1 MGVVLERI
9 KELLMNPVIAIAKA
23 KKEKSINKTIMI
35 LVLSWVLISMSFFF
49 SFYKDIIFLVAFG
62 STLTVLLFGI
72 IFSIF
77 LSYILNIIMNVLGGK
92 GKYYEAL
99 TATTYSSLP
108 ISIGLFI
115 MSLVSAIYPLLG
127 MLLGF
132 IIVAI
137 TIALSLSIYFRSIKE
152 LYSTDMFTT
161 FIGFLIIIYVFMLS
175 IYLSAAFSMG
185 STLFGSLLPSFRA

>member
-1 MGVVLERI
+1 
-9 KELLMNPVIAIAKA
+9 MNI
-23 KKEKSINKTIMI
+23 
-35 LVLSWVLISMSFFF
+35 
-49 SFYKDIIFLVAFG
+49 
-62 STLTVLLFGI
+62 
-72 IFSIF
+72 
-77 LSYILNIIMNVLGGK
+77 LGGK

-115 MSLVSAIYPLLG
+115 MSLVSAAYPMLG

-132 IIVAI
+132 IVLAI

-175 IYLSAAFSMG
+175 IYLSTAFSMG

>member
-1 MGVVLERI
+1 VLERI
-9 KELLMNPVIAIAKA
+9 KEILTNPVIAIAKA
-23 KKEKSINKTIMI
+23 KKEKDISKTVMI
-35 LVLSWVLISMSFFF
+35 LVLSWILISMSFFF
-49 SFYKDIIFLVAFG
+49 SFYKGIIFLVAFG

-77 LSYILNIIMNVLGGK
+77 LSYLINIIMNILGGK
-92 GKYYEAL
+92 GKYYDAL

-115 MSLVSAIYPLLG
+115 MSLVSAAYPMLG

-132 IIVAI
+132 ILIAI

-152 LYSTDMFTT
+152 FYSTDMFTT

-175 IYLSAAFSMG
+175 IYLSTAFSMG